1 MNEKEMIEE
10 LAEDLKANIDCDYG
24 GIYYRES
31 AENLYTAGYRKIPE
45 GSVVLDR
52 QEHQKYCAYKIIEPQ
67 IKGCLDREREL
78 EKQVAE
84 LEDKIENGMLFELPC
99 VRKINNAL
107 GSYEAVY
114 INERDLVQES
124 LVLTPEQGWLIIR
137 KYACPKH
144 QAEAENKLKELKGE

>member
-1 MNEKEMIEE
+1 MICCKCKKPIERSYGRGTDLGNYCRECAMQNEIE
-10 LAEDLKANIDCDYG
+10 ATKAN
-24 GIYYRES
+24 
-31 AENLYTAGYRKIPE
+31 NLIVADLNKKLNR
-45 GSVVLDR
+45 L
-52 QEHQKYCAYKIIEPQ
+52 
-67 IKGCLDREREL
+67 
-78 EKQVAE
+78 AE
-84 LEDKIENGMLFELPC
+84 LEDKIEQGTLFELPC

-144 QAEAENKLKELKGE
+144 QAEAEKKLKELKGEV